1 MKFLSDL
8 TLRTRITLYTALAI
22 LVGISI
28 FSFLGIRAVNQSTQ
42 SMLDDRLTT
51 ARVVASY
58 IDETLARALSELK
71 NTAREIEND
80 PAENN
85 YNAHLAELA
94 DIYSHLS
101 VHYKDSRVLDGQGRI
116 LWSGRTSGANRA
128 VDISAYPVISRAI
141 NQTEAGISGMVLAP
155 VSGEPVVLLASP
167 LRGNRAVVVTID
179 LVRSSISGFI
189 RQIRLG
195 DTGYVEIVDQNGIVI
210 ARTDPGPEL
219 APFEKSD
226 HSGRFADLIS
236 AGQPTRGLCHS
247 CHEPTERV
255 FRKDILAFVPL
266 SETKWGV
273 VIRQAEEEAL
283 APVNELRQNL
293 LIFGAG
299 LTGLA
304 FLLVAVT
311 TRGVVSRIRVLT
323 SASRRIAEGDLSSP
337 VRALG
342 KDEVGKLAQTFDG
355 MRVRLKDSHAA
366 LERKTS
372 ELSSLLSVSEILTSL
387 PDLYNLRTALGGAL
401 DRTLEIMNTRFG
413 GILLLDDEKK
423 TLTYWAQRGLSRKNL
438 SGVSCRL
445 GEGITGKVAQTGEP
459 VLITDISAD
468 PRAAFPDTLDAPHL
482 KSFLSVPLR
491 SQGRVLGVI
500 NIASRGPRAFS
511 TPDIQLLGSI
521 AAQVSGAIENA
532 SLHREVQRKEEV
544 RGELLQEMLS
554 IQEVER
560 KRIARELHD
569 ETSQSLASL
578 VASLE
583 AMAGMLPE
591 GADKIR
597 ERMKKTQSLSISIL
611 DEIHKLIYELRPSLL
626 DDLGLVAAARW
637 LAENNLETAGIKVE
651 FQTAGREKRLPFH
664 LEATLFR
671 VIQEAFSNITRHARA
686 NNAAVRLEFRKN
698 MVRVRIE
705 DDGRG
710 FDVAEAIKSQNR
722 PRGLGLLGMKERVE
736 LVAGTLEIRSRP
748 GGGTRI
754 DIEIPSRPAGG
765 TARSKNAAG

>member
-1 MKFLSDL
+1 MKFFSNL

-58 IDETLARALSELK
+58 IDETLGRALSELE
-71 NTAREIEND
+71 NTARMIANEPVENKFGV
-80 PAENN
+80 
-85 YNAHLAELA
+85 HLAELA
-94 DIYSHLS
+94 DTYSHLS
-101 VHYKDSRVLDGQGRI
+101 VYYRDSYVLDGQGRI
-116 LWSGRTSGANRA
+116 LWSSRASGGNSAL
-128 VDISAYPVISRAI
+128 DISAYPAIYRAI
-141 NQTEAGISGMVLAP
+141 NQDEAGISGMVLAP
-155 VSGEPVVLLASP
+155 VSGEPVVLLVSP
-167 LRGNRAVVVTID
+167 LRGNRAVVVTVD
-179 LVRSSISGFI
+179 LPRSSISGFI

-195 DTGYVEIVDQNGIVI
+195 NTGYVEIIDQNGVVI
-210 ARTDPGPEL
+210 ARTEPGPAL

-293 LIFGAG
+293 VIFGAG
-299 LTGLA
+299 LTVLG
-304 FLLVAVT
+304 FLFVAVT
-311 TRGVVSRIRVLT
+311 TRGVASRIRVLT
-323 SASRRIAEGDLSSP
+323 NASRRIAEGDLSSP
-337 VRALG
+337 VSALG
-342 KDEVGKLAQTFDG
+342 KDEVGKLAQTFDV
-355 MRVRLKDSHAA
+355 MRVRLKNSHAE

-401 DRTLEIMNTRFG
+401 DRTLEIMNTRYG
-413 GILLLDDEKK
+413 GILLLDDETKV
-423 TLTYWAQRGLSRKNL
+423 LTYWAQRGLSRKDL
-438 SGVSCRL
+438 SGVSCQP
-445 GEGITGKVAQTGEP
+445 GEGVTGKVAQTGKP
-459 VLITDISAD
+459 ALVKDVSSD
-468 PRAAFPDTLDAPHL
+468 PRAAFPDTLGARHL

-491 SQGRVLGVI
+491 SQGKVLGVI
-500 NIASRGPRAFS
+500 NIAGRGSRVFS
-511 TPDIQLLGSI
+511 SPDIQLLGSI
-521 AAQVSGAIENA
+521 AAQISGAIENA

-554 IQEVER
+554 IQEEER

-583 AMAGMLPE
+583 AMAGMLPQ

-597 ERMKKTQSLSISIL
+597 ERMKKTQHLSISIL

-626 DDLGLVAAARW
+626 DDLGLVAASRW
-637 LAENNLETAGIKVE
+637 LAENNLETTGIKVD
-651 FQTAGREKRLPFH
+651 FQTLSREQRLPFQ

-671 VIQEAFSNITRHARA
+671 VIQEAFSNITRHAGA
-686 NNAAVRLEFRKN
+686 ENVSVRLEFRKN
-698 MVRVRIE
+698 LVRVCIE
-705 DDGRG
+705 DDGKG
-710 FDVAEAIKSQNR
+710 FDVAEAIKSKNR

-736 LVAGTLEIRSRP
+736 LVQGTLEISSRP
-748 GGGTRI
+748 GSGTRL
-754 DIEIPSRPAGG
+754 DIEIPFRHAGDSARTKGPA
-765 TARSKNAAG
+765 R